1 MSKISPGLLS
11 PPREVLTPD
20 EWRARGRARRE
31 RVSLEEHAD
40 WNAPSDRPDPVSVL
54 EEQAKTRVPDLV
66 PIRYGRMLTSAFAY
80 YRGAAA
86 PMAWDLGH
94 MATPDLRVQCCG
106 DAHLLNFGMFAA
118 PDRRLVF
125 DVNDFDET
133 LPAPFEWDVKRLAAS
148 FAVAARGNGLKEGAG
163 YAAARRCASSYR
175 TEMAKFAS
183 MRFLNVW
190 YSRIDVDQVT
200 RYYDALQPKK
210 AVQRRR
216 KEIRKAQRRTS
227 LKAMPKFC
235 DQVDGEY
242 RIRPDHPVIV
252 RFPIERNP
260 EMLDELRS
268 AVAQYQETLPADRR
282 EVLRR
287 YYFGD
292 FARKVVGVGSVGT
305 EAFVL
310 LLMGDRDDEPL
321 FLQIKEAQE
330 SALAPFAGPS
340 EYEHEGERVARGQ
353 RMIQAA
359 TDEFLGWTRGGGTTR
374 AGSKDYYVRQ
384 LRDMKGSM
392 DIPAM
397 DGDQLTYYAELCGW
411 ALARGHART
420 GRATLISG
428 YLGSGGEFDKAIARF
443 SVAYAEQNENDYQ
456 ALVDAVAAG
465 RVQAVMG
472 LLTAN
477 PRPGLTGPLLPCA
490 RARPGRVAARPAR
503 AAVAPR
509 PRARSRR
516 GSGSTA
522 PPSSRS
528 PEQASLGQD
537 LAEQLQHRLPGAAVR
552 QRARVRAVLGVL
564 LDGGVREAVPG
575 LAVDYQRLV
584 GAACLPHLAV
594 EGEAV

>member
-1 MSKISPGLLS
+1 MSKISPGVLS
-11 PPREVLTPD
+11 PPREILTPD

-31 RVSLEEHAD
+31 RVSLEEHAYWD
-40 WNAPSDRPDPVSVL
+40 APSDRPDPVSVL

-80 YRGAAA
+80 YRGESP

-133 LPAPFEWDVKRLAAS
+133 LPAPFEWDVKRLAGS
-148 FAVAARGNGLKEGAG
+148 FAVAARDNGLKEGAG

-175 TEMAKFAS
+175 TEMANFAS

-190 YSRIDVDQVT
+190 YSRIDVDQVAK
-200 RYYDALQPKK
+200 YYDALQPKK

-216 KEIRKAQRRTS
+216 KEIRNAQRRTS
-227 LKAMPKFC
+227 LKAMTKFC
-235 DQVDGEY
+235 DLVDGEY

-260 EMLDELRS
+260 EMLSELRS
-268 AVAQYQETLPADRR
+268 AVALYQETLPADRR

-321 FLQIKEAQE
+321 FLQVKEAQE
-330 SALAPFAGPS
+330 SVLAPFAGPS
-340 EYEHEGERVARGQ
+340 EYEHQGERVARGQ

-359 TDEFLGWTRGGGTTR
+359 TDMFLGWTRGVGTTG
-374 AGSKDYYVRQ
+374 AASKDYYVRQ

-392 DIPAM
+392 DVPAM
-397 DGDQLTYYAELCGW
+397 DRDQLTYYAELCGW

-428 YLGSGGEFDKAIARF
+428 YLGSGSEFDKAIAQF
-443 SVAYAEQNENDYQ
+443 SVEYAEQNEKDYQ

-477 PRPGLTGPLLPCA
+477 PRPRLTGPLLLRA
-490 RARPGRVAARPAR
+490 RARPGTPALSAAGRTPRR
-503 AAVAPR
+503 ATPR
-509 PRARSRR
+509 RWQRRSGGRR
-516 GSGSTA
+516 
-522 PPSSRS
+522 R
-528 PEQASLGQD
+528 
-537 LAEQLQHRLPGAAVR
+537 R
-552 QRARVRAVLGVL
+552 
-564 LDGGVREAVPG
+564 
-575 LAVDYQRLV
+575 
-584 GAACLPHLAV
+584 
-594 EGEAV
+594 